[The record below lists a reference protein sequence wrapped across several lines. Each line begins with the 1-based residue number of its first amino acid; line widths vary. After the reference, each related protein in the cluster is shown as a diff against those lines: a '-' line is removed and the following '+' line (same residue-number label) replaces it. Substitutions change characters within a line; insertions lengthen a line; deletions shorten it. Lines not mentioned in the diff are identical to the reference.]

1 VRIGNE
7 CSFAKTYAAS
17 PSLLVLVRHSKEVVT
32 KDDLMKMVW
41 PDTFVEGQPQPQYLH
56 ASKSALGETAPDH
69 RFAHKTFTA
78 CRRTPE
84 KSLETQSEFL
94 GIYWIGLNNLT

>member
-7 CSFAKTYAAS
+7 CSFAKTCAAS

-69 RFAHKTFTA
+69 G
-78 CRRTPE
+78 
-84 KSLETQSEFL
+84 SLTKRLQHAAGCLRSPWKRSRNFLEF
-94 GIYWIGLNNLT
+94 IGLG